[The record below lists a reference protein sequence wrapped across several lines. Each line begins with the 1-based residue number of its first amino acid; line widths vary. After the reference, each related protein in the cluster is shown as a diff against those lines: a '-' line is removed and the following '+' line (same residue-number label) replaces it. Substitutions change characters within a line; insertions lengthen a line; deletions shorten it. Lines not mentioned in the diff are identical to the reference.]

1 MGLDV
6 VLYRLV
12 PRGPA
17 RPPYPVATQLV
28 ADPDDL
34 LLDLVNRGRGGGAT
48 PLLDQVGPSGDL
60 VVGAQRALHLLAEL
74 DRLAEAART
83 RAETDQLR
91 RVVALVRRCTRQ
103 RDLEIRFEAD

>member
-12 PRGPA
+12 RSGPG
-17 RPPYPVATQLV
+17 RPPSPVATQLV

-34 LLDLVNRGRGGGAT
+34 LLDLLTRGRGGGAT
-48 PLLDQVGPSGDL
+48 PLLDRIDPLGEL
-60 VVGAQRALHLLAEL
+60 VVSAERALQLLTEL
-74 DRLAEAART
+74 DRLAEVART
-83 RAETDQLR
+83 REETD
-91 RVVALVRRCTRQ
+91 RVRQVVTIVRRCVRE